1 MPKGAHFLG
10 VVVHLW
16 LFCEIPFRQGLDAT
30 SDPPAQS
37 QSKLKRAPETRV
49 REKNQMINST
59 PFAARTMLRAAITAG
74 IVSVMA
80 ASSAWAECK
89 HSKWGA
95 EDEIGSAN
103 LVTPERTAA
112 AAKLIKLGKSQSLGI
127 VIDSTTPAFAPRG
140 LSIQVVQPNQ
150 QGGKRL
156 SQFGYNAT
164 YNDDIGQLWFGI
176 GSQIDGLGHLAEDG
190 MYYNCNDE
198 KDFAVLTGLTKMGT
212 HGIPPLV
219 GRGIVINMAK
229 HFGKEFL
236 EAGHAFGA
244 DDVKAAAAAQDVEI
258 REGDVVLLHT
268 GWTDAKLKS
277 APTEW
282 VSGEPGILPDAAE
295 YLASMNVMAVGA
307 DTWGVDVVPA
317 PEGGKVFYS
326 HVILLRDHGIYI
338 LETMDTGRL
347 VEQDVNE
354 FMFVLGQAKVRGT
367 VQMIINPI
375 ALW

>member
-1 MPKGAHFLG
+1 
-10 VVVHLW
+10 
-16 LFCEIPFRQGLDAT
+16 
-30 SDPPAQS
+30 
-37 QSKLKRAPETRV
+37 
-49 REKNQMINST
+49 MINST

-176 GSQIDGLGHLAEDG
+176 GSQIDGLGHLA
-190 MYYNCNDE
+190 
-198 KDFAVLTGLTKMGT
+198 
-212 HGIPPLV
+212 
-219 GRGIVINMAK
+219 
-229 HFGKEFL
+229 
-236 EAGHAFGA
+236 
-244 DDVKAAAAAQDVEI
+244 
-258 REGDVVLLHT
+258 
-268 GWTDAKLKS
+268 
-277 APTEW
+277 
-282 VSGEPGILPDAAE
+282 
-295 YLASMNVMAVGA
+295 
-307 DTWGVDVVPA
+307 
-317 PEGGKVFYS
+317 
-326 HVILLRDHGIYI
+326 
-338 LETMDTGRL
+338 
-347 VEQDVNE
+347 
-354 FMFVLGQAKVRGT
+354 
-367 VQMIINPI
+367 
-375 ALW
+375 